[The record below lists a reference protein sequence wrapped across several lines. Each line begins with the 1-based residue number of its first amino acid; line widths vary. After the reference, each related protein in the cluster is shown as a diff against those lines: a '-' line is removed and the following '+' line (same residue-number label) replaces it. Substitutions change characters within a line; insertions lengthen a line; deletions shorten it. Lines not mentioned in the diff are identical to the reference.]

1 MIPPSKCSD
10 LNAVR
15 TSGPDEARKRV
26 IFVCASSWN
35 RELKSAMLTIR
46 SLAASA
52 LACALL
58 AATPSQVAADY
69 TVKADA
75 ATTLQGTW
83 DGWGTSLCWWA
94 NAFGERADIADA
106 LFTLNETVTLDGAT
120 GGIPGLGFNI
130 ARYNIGGS
138 SSNVVD
144 DSGTEVAMK
153 TSENM
158 PAFKFMESFWLD
170 WMSKDPAST
179 SWNWKADAK
188 QRAMLTLANQRGANQ
203 LEAFSN
209 APPWWMAINRAT
221 AGGDDGKKDNLQDW
235 NHDEF
240 VLYLAT
246 VVSKAKSDWGIKF
259 TFVEPFNEP
268 SETWWEY
275 PGKQEGC
282 HFGVDAQQ
290 AILPLLRKQLD
301 ALELQDVAIATSDE
315 NSATEALATLTTMS
329 SNADVMGTFEKV
341 NTHGYEGL
349 EAYRG
354 PDRGGLKD
362 LTNKLTKS
370 LWDSEY
376 GESDATGLTMAE
388 SIGLDVNEMGVSGFV
403 YWQALDS
410 GGWGLIQSN
419 PGDNWLGTPNPKYY
433 VMAQYSRH
441 IRAGMAI
448 LATDDAKTVLG
459 YDSAKKLLVVVTVN
473 MGAAQTVTFD
483 LASFGAVAGPINAWT
498 TETSGTGALYK
509 ASTVDISAKSFSA
522 AFPAG
527 SVMTFEIA
535 GVTLAA
541 A

>member
-1 MIPPSKCSD
+1 
-10 LNAVR
+10 
-15 TSGPDEARKRV
+15 
-26 IFVCASSWN
+26 
-35 RELKSAMLTIR
+35 MLTIR

-58 AATPSQVAADY
+58 SVNPSQVAADY

-75 ATTLQGTW
+75 ATTVQGSW

-94 NAFGERADIADA
+94 NVFGERADIADA

-120 GGIPGLGFNI
+120 SGIPGLGFNI

-158 PAFKFMESFWLD
+158 PAFRFMESFWLD
-170 WMSKDPAST
+170 WMSKDPTST

-188 QRAMLTLANQRGANQ
+188 QRSMLSLANQRGANV

-209 APPWWMAINRAT
+209 SPPWWMTYNRAT
-221 AGGDDGKKDNLQDW
+221 AGGDNGKKDNLQDW
-235 NHDEF
+235 NYDEF

-246 VVSKAKSDWGIKF
+246 VVSRAKSDWGVKF

-268 SETWWEY
+268 SETWWQY

-282 HFGVDAQQ
+282 HFSVETQNT
-290 AILPLLRKQLD
+290 ILPLLRKQLD
-301 ALELQDVAIATSDE
+301 ALDLQDVAIATSDE

-329 SNADVMGTFEKV
+329 TNADVMGAIEKV
-341 NTHGYEGL
+341 NTHGYQGL

-354 PDRGGLKD
+354 PDRGALKN
-362 LTNKLTKS
+362 LANKLTKN

-388 SIGLDVNEMGVSGFV
+388 SIGLDINEMGVAGFV

-419 PGDNWLGTPNPKYY
+419 PGDNWIGTPNPKYY
-433 VMAQYSRH
+433 VLAQYSRH
-441 IRAGMAI
+441 IRPFMSI
-448 LATDDAKTVLG
+448 LASDDAKTVLG
-459 YDSAKKLLVVVTVN
+459 YDSEKKLLVVVTVN
-473 MGAAQTVTFD
+473 MGDAQTVTFD
-483 LASFGAVAGPINAWT
+483 LASFATVAGPINAWT
-498 TETSGTGALYK
+498 TETSGKGALYK
-509 ASTVDISAKSFSA
+509 ASTVKLSGTSFSA
-522 AFPAG
+522 AFPAA
-527 SVMTFEIA
+527 SVMTFEIE

-541 A
+541 

>member
-1 MIPPSKCSD
+1 
-10 LNAVR
+10 
-15 TSGPDEARKRV
+15 
-26 IFVCASSWN
+26 
-35 RELKSAMLTIR
+35 MLTIR

-52 LACALL
+52 LACAFLS
-58 AATPSQVAADY
+58 ANPSLVAADY

-75 ATTLQGTW
+75 ASTVQGTW

-94 NAFGERADIADA
+94 NVFGDRADIADA
-106 LFTLNETVTLDGAT
+106 LFTLNETVAVDGA
-120 GGIPGLGFNI
+120 GDIPGLGFNI

-170 WMSKDPAST
+170 WMSKDAAST
-179 SWNWKADAK
+179 SWNWKADVK

-209 APPWWMAINRAT
+209 SPPWWMTNNRAT
-221 AGGDDGKKDNLQDW
+221 AGGADGKKDNLQEW

-268 SETWWEY
+268 SETWWEF

-282 HFGVDAQQ
+282 HFSVDTQQ
-290 AILPLLRKQLD
+290 TILPLLRKQLD

-315 NSATEALATLTTMS
+315 NSATEALHTLDTMS
-329 SNADVMGTFEKV
+329 GNADVMGSFEKV
-341 NTHGYEGL
+341 NTHGYQGL

-354 PDRGGLKD
+354 PDRGGLRD
-362 LTNKLTKS
+362 LTNKLMKS

-376 GESDATGLTMAE
+376 GEKDATGLTMAE
-388 SIGLDVNEMGVSGFV
+388 SIGLDINEMGVSGFV

-419 PGDNWLGTPNPKYY
+419 PGDKWIGTPNPNPRLGRR
-433 VMAQYSRH
+433 QD
-441 IRAGMAI
+441 RAGLR
-448 LATDDAKTVLG
+448 LAE
-459 YDSAKKLLVVVTVN
+459 KLLVVVTVN
-473 MGAAQTVTFD
+473 MGDAQTVTFD
-483 LASFGAVAGPINAWT
+483 LASFAAVAGPINAWT
-498 TETSGTGALYK
+498 TETSGKGALHK
-509 ASTVDISAKSFSA
+509 ASTVKATGKSFSA

-527 SVMTFEIA
+527 SVMTFEIE

-541 A
+541 

>member
-1 MIPPSKCSD
+1 
-10 LNAVR
+10 
-15 TSGPDEARKRV
+15 
-26 IFVCASSWN
+26 
-35 RELKSAMLTIR
+35 MLPIR

-58 AATPSQVAADY
+58 AVNPSQVVADY
-69 TVKADA
+69 TVVANA
-75 ATTLQGTW
+75 ATTVQGSW

-94 NAFGERADIADA
+94 NVFGDRTDIADA

-120 GGIPGLGFNI
+120 SGIPALGFNI

-170 WMSKDPAST
+170 WMSKDPVST
-179 SWNWKADAK
+179 SWNWKSDAK
-188 QRAMLTLANQRGANQ
+188 QRTMLTLANERGANV

-209 APPWWMAINRAT
+209 SPPWWMTNNRAT
-221 AGGDDGKKDNLQDW
+221 AGGDNGKKDNLQEW

-246 VVSKAKSDWGIKF
+246 VVSYAKANWGIKF

-282 HFGVDAQQ
+282 HFSVETQQ
-290 AILPLLRKQLD
+290 TILPLLRKQLD

-315 NSATEALATLTTMS
+315 NSATEALGTLTTMS
-329 SNADVMGTFEKV
+329 ANADVMGAFEKV

-388 SIGLDVNEMGVSGFV
+388 SIGLDINEMGVSGFV

-433 VMAQYSRH
+433 VLAQYSRH
-441 IRAGMAI
+441 IRAGMTI
-448 LATDDAKTVLG
+448 LATDDPKTVLG

-473 MGAAQTVTFD
+473 MGEAQTIKFD
-483 LASFGAVAGPINAWT
+483 LSSFASVAGPVNVWT

-509 ASTVDISAKSFSA
+509 ASTSAVSGPTLNVG
-522 AFPAG
+522 FPAG
-527 SVMTFEIA
+527 SVLTLEIQGVEMTA
-535 GVTLAA
+535 P
-541 A
+541 